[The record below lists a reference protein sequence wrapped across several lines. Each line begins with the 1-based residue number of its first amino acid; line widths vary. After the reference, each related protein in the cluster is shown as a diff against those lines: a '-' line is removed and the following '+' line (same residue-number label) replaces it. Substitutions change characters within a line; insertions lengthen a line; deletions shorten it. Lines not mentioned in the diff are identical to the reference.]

1 MEGRKR
7 NGFTS
12 RIGFVLAAA
21 SSAVGLGNMWRF
33 PYLAARYGGGMFVLT
48 YVVLAVTFGFVMLIA
63 EIGIGRMTRLSSVA
77 AFRKLDRRFSFCGIL
92 GLLIPAL
99 ITPYYSVI
107 GGWVT
112 KYIMVFAA
120 GQNTAAAEDSYFGAF
135 ISRGAEP
142 IVYLTVFIVLA
153 AVVVLAGV
161 EKGIE
166 KASTFLMPVLLFLSI
181 GIVIYIAS
189 RPGAGDGI
197 RYYLKP
203 DFSEFSGKTVLA
215 AIGQLFYSL
224 SLAMGIMIT
233 YGSYMRRS
241 DRLETSV
248 LQIEFFDSFVAILAG
263 MMIVP
268 AVYIFSGGD
277 DRAMNAGAG
286 LMFITL
292 PKVFASF
299 KGGRIVGLAFFIL
312 VFFAALTSAISLLEA
327 VVSNIMDVSG
337 MSRKLTTVLVT
348 VWCIILGIPSSLGF
362 GPLSGV
368 HLLGMDILDFM
379 DFLTN
384 TVMMPV
390 LAFATCIFVGF
401 VLKPQRLI
409 REAEAEGAAFHA
421 KHFFSFMIKWI
432 APIGIVA
439 IMASFIASSFGW
451 LKW

>member
-77 AFRKLDRRFSFCGIL
+77 AFRKLDRRFSVCGIL

-189 RPGAGDGI
+189 RQGAGDGI

-401 VLKPQRLI
+401 VLKPQKLI

>member
-1 MEGRKR
+1 
-7 NGFTS
+7 
-12 RIGFVLAAA
+12 
-21 SSAVGLGNMWRF
+21 
-33 PYLAARYGGGMFVLT
+33 
-48 YVVLAVTFGFVMLIA
+48 
-63 EIGIGRMTRLSSVA
+63 
-77 AFRKLDRRFSFCGIL
+77 
-92 GLLIPAL
+92 
-99 ITPYYSVI
+99 
-107 GGWVT
+107 
-112 KYIMVFAA
+112 
-120 GQNTAAAEDSYFGAF
+120 
-135 ISRGAEP
+135 
-142 IVYLTVFIVLA
+142 
-153 AVVVLAGV
+153 
-161 EKGIE
+161 
-166 KASTFLMPVLLFLSI
+166 MPVLLFLSI

-401 VLKPQRLI
+401 VLKPQKLI